1 MKREVRVVV
10 GGAGVAGLT
19 TAVALAEAGALVH
32 VIAEQVPGV
41 TSLAAGAMWGP
52 YLVEPKDKVDQWG
65 QRSLEIFRRL
75 AEDPSTGVRLTSG
88 IEASRA
94 AEAPPEGATTLPG
107 FRLCEP
113 AELPAGFSAGYRF
126 TVPLIDMPT
135 YLAYLLRRLDAPSG
149 TGERRRLASLADAGP
164 AALIVN
170 CPGLGAQELVPDHDF
185 WPIRGQ
191 HVAVTK
197 GLTEFFSEDTG
208 LSQDLLCFYLHGDT
222 VVLGGTAIG
231 GEGSLAPDEKA
242 AAGIFARCVEAEPR
256 LAKAR
261 VLEHRLGARPTR
273 AMVRVEAERAEDGT
287 VVVHNYGH
295 GGGWSSYG
303 ATTMFSPAIPA
314 FFWISV
320 SMRRWTLRV
329 ASSSSRLARMT
340 LAFSSVKGRPLSWEK
355 VPVSG

>member
-1 MKREVRVVV
+1 MSSVASLKREVRVVV
-10 GGAGVAGLT
+10 VGAGVAGLT
-19 TAVALAEAGALVH
+19 TAVVLAEVGALVY

-41 TSLAAGAMWGP
+41 TSLAAGAVWGP

-65 QRSLEIFRRL
+65 QRSLEIFRKL

-88 IEASRA
+88 IEASRT
-94 AEAPPEGATTLPG
+94 AEAPPEWATTLPG
-107 FRLCEP
+107 FRPCEP

-135 YLAYLLRRLDAPSG
+135 YLAYLLRRLDAAGG
-149 TGERRRLASLADAGP
+149 TVERRRLVSLADAGP

-170 CPGLGAQELVPDHDF
+170 CTGLGAQELVPDHDLR
-185 WPIRGQ
+185 PIRGQ
-191 HVAVTK
+191 HVVVTNP

-208 LSQDLLCFYLHGDT
+208 LSQDLLCFYPHGDT
-222 VVLGGTAIG
+222 VVLGGTALD

-242 AAGIFARCVEAEPR
+242 AVGILARCVEVEPR

-273 AMVRVEAERAEDGT
+273 AMVRVEAEWAEDGT

-295 GGGWSSYG
+295 GGAGV
-303 ATTMFSPAIPA
+303 T
-314 FFWISV
+314 
-320 SMRRWTLRV
+320 
-329 ASSSSRLARMT
+329 
-340 LAFSSVKGRPLSWEK
+340 LSWGCAEEAASFLAADRADR
-355 VPVSG
+355 P